1 MMLAMVILAVLALL
15 IFCYLS
21 SGGIRE
27 CRFLDV
33 AVFLLLCSLCVPDQ
47 IPLCIGFTDGIL
59 PPEAS
64 FPFTP
69 LC

>member
-15 IFCYLS
+15 IFCYMS
-21 SGGIRE
+21 SCGIRE

-33 AVFLLLCSLCVPDQ
+33 AVFLLLCSLWCLT
-47 IPLCIGFTDGIL
+47 IPLCIRFTDGIL